1 MENVES
7 GVSPMAEYE
16 RSISLKTIYLTLV
29 RRTEM
34 ILLLFLPLFL
44 ASYIVTNHVMTKSYA
59 STSNIQNNVAISQA
73 AYTLIQNSMKSSE
86 IFETVETN
94 LAEAGTKHAN
104 GTAVTASEVQ
114 KSISFSAFASNMV
127 SFTVTFA
134 TKDSTI
140 AKKALAEYVNV
151 ALEANATT
159 YPNLKV
165 YSPAG
170 EAYKTSKEN
179 QYFLVGTVAS
189 LVVALV
195 IPFIIE
201 IAGDEVFDA
210 KDVRLFGCEASEIRA
225 SGK

>member
-1 MENVES
+1 
-7 GVSPMAEYE
+7 MADYE
-16 RSISLKTIYLTLV
+16 RSISLKTIYLTLT
-29 RRTEM
+29 RRTEL

-59 STSNIQNNVAISQA
+59 SASTISNNNNAAIAQTT
-73 AYTLIQNSMKSSE
+73 YNSMQMSFKSSE

-94 LAEAGTKHAN
+94 LAKAGTKHAN
-104 GTAVTASEVQ
+104 GTAITASEVQ
-114 KSISFSAFASNMV
+114 KSISFSAYASSMV

-140 AKKALAEYVNV
+140 AQKALAEYVNV
-151 ALEANATT
+151 ALETNATA

-179 QYFLVGTVAS
+179 QYFLIGTAAS

-201 IAGDEVFDA
+201 IVGDEVFDA